1 MCAILDN
8 YDREGLFF
16 LPFFTYPHFF
26 RGCHAFFKNF
36 PKTHPHTLPGRLVA
50 HGGGF
55 VESQRKVNGSQQKLR
70 IAFLTMLFGSN
81 SAFSY
86 STGK

>member
-26 RGCHAFFKNF
+26 RLCHPFFDSVK
-36 PKTHPHTLPGRLVA
+36 KTLPHVLPGRHVA
-50 HGGGF
+50 GGGGF
-55 VESQRKVNGSQQKLR
+55 AESQQKVSESQRK
-70 IAFLTMLFGSN
+70 IT
-81 SAFSY
+81 SAF
-86 STGK
+86 